1 MALTNYSFI
10 LNVSALWSTI
20 SLDTVFDLNQAC
32 AHTMVIS
39 LQILV
44 TMLGHVWLMQNEDA

>member
-10 LNVSALWSTI
+10 LSVSALWSTI